1 MTVLVAEAAVVDA
14 NEGYEALMVHASIDR
29 DRCTLNLAGELDGS
43 SSGQLL
49 RAATGVRQSGVVID
63 MGLVS
68 FMDCSGYGSL
78 MAALRMFDLRGQ
90 TVVIQGLTGQP
101 TRLLDLITQLG

>member
-1 MTVLVAEAAVVDA
+1 MRTAIA
-14 NEGYEALMVHASIDR
+14 N
-29 DRCTLNLAGELDGS
+29 DRCTLYLAGEFDCA
-43 SSGQLL
+43 SSGRLL
-49 RAATGVRQSGVVID
+49 RAATAVRESAVVID

-68 FMDCSGYGSL
+68 FMDCSGYRSL
-78 MAALRMFDLRGQ
+78 MAAERMFGQRGQ